1 MMLDHAVGAAKIR
14 ERVQDAPSFNQAFRD
29 LGRDF
34 FDHAE
39 LKRRW
44 NVTEDIP
51 WAEVKVRAVGDE
63 LVDILEAF
71 YCTEMY
77 LPDYTARLLHLNRQ
91 NQGLAWFLANWG
103 YEESKHSRVIEEW
116 LIRSGRRTQK
126 QMERLNEDI
135 LAGQW
140 NLPFETSREM
150 LVYTLLQELA
160 TQLSYINLS
169 KLTAPAGDPALQ
181 RLLLLIAGDEGSHHR
196 MFASCLEVHLT
207 RDRAG
212 TLRDIAHVLK
222 NFEMPAH
229 DVIPDWAR
237 RGALIERHGVFG
249 PRPFVR
255 RVMLPALARIGVDR
269 RELPRTA

>member
-1 MMLDHAVGAAKIR
+1 MTVAAC
-14 ERVQDAPSFNQAFRD
+14 APTTVAAMQAAQAFRD
-29 LGRDF
+29 LGRNF

-39 LKRRW
+39 EKRRW
-44 NVTEDIP
+44 NVTADIP
-51 WAEVKVRAVGDE
+51 WSDVKLRAIDDE

-77 LPDYTARLLHLNRQ
+77 LPDYTARLLQLNRQ

-116 LIRSGRRTQK
+116 LIRSGRRTPQ

-135 LAGQW
+135 LANQW
-140 NLPFETSREM
+140 QLPFETSRQM

-169 KLTAPAGDPALQ
+169 KLTAPAGDTALQ
-181 RLLLLIAGDEGSHHR
+181 RLLLLIAGDEGSHHK
-196 MFASCLEVHLT
+196 MFANCIKVHLEA
-207 RDRAG
+207 DRAE
-212 TLRDIAHVLK
+212 TLRDIAHVVQH
-222 NFEMPAH
+222 FEMPAH
-229 DVIPDWAR
+229 DVIPDWPR

-255 RVMLPALARIGVDR
+255 RVLLPALEHIGVDR
-269 RELPRTA
+269 RELPRNV

>member
-1 MMLDHAVGAAKIR
+1 MLDAVVVHEAKPKGGNTPLSS
-14 ERVQDAPSFNQAFRD
+14 DQAFRD

-39 LKRRW
+39 AKRRW
-44 NVTEDIP
+44 NVTTDIP
-51 WAEVKVRAVGDE
+51 WSDVKLRAVDDE

-77 LPDYTARLLHLNRQ
+77 LPDYTAQLIHLNRQ
-91 NQGLAWFLANWG
+91 SQGLAWFFANWG

-116 LIRSGRRTQK
+116 LIRSGRRTPT
-126 QMERLNEDI
+126 QMERLNESL
-135 LAGQW
+135 LAGEW
-140 NLPFETSREM
+140 TLPFETSRQM
-150 LVYTLLQELA
+150 LVFTLLQELA

-169 KLTAPAGDPALQ
+169 KLTAPAEDTALQ
-181 RLLLLIAGDEGSHHR
+181 RMLLLIAGDEGSHHR
-196 MFASCLEVHLT
+196 MFASCIQVHLE
-207 RDRAG
+207 RDRPG

-222 NFEMPAH
+222 NFDMPAH
-229 DVIPDWAR
+229 DVIPDWPR

-255 RVMLPALARIGVDR
+255 RVMLPALERIGVDR
-269 RELPRTA
+269 RELPTR